1 MKVRAL
7 LVLVTLLG
15 FALLAGSTAEAA
27 PKVLKRYAHS
37 QSKRIAKERCRREA
51 NCRSAAI
58 TECVRSHRSLV
69 QCVVYV
75 RLKPSAQRSYCTYRI
90 GVEYRG
96 QTLYYWRTRPVCA

>member
-1 MKVRAL
+1 MKLRVL
-7 LVLVTLLG
+7 LVALAAV
-15 FALLAGSTAEAA
+15 LLAGSTAEAA
-27 PKVLKRYAHS
+27 PKVLTPYAHS

-58 TECVRSHRSLV
+58 TECVRSRRSLV

-90 GVEYRG
+90 GTEYRARR
-96 QTLYYWRTRPVCA
+96 LVFWRTRPVCA